1 MWRISSMLNHSVLLV
16 VTAVCCWVVPAA
28 PGQAVQEREDA
39 VRSTAFL
46 GTQWRL
52 TQLAGQPLARGSET
66 SYLTFERGY
75 ERLNVS
81 IGTMHVRD
89 SCNKYMGSYVARGE
103 SLEITPQTAT
113 LVACLVGAPDHQRG
127 PSLFQVL
134 GFVSR
139 FEIQGKTLVLRG
151 KRGVVL
157 ARLDAW
163 GHN

>member
-1 MWRISSMLNHSVLLV
+1 MWRISSMLNYSIVLV
-16 VTAVCCWVVPAA
+16 ITSAFCWAFPAA
-28 PGQAVQEREDA
+28 HGQAVKAHENA
-39 VRSTAFL
+39 VQSTTFL
-46 GTQWRL
+46 GTHWRL
-52 TQLAGQPLARGSET
+52 TELAGQPLARGSET
-66 SYLTFERGY
+66 SYLTFDRGY

-89 SCNKYMGSYVARGE
+89 SCNKYMGSYVARGA

-113 LVACLVGAPDHQRG
+113 LVACLVGSPDHQRG

-139 FEIQGKTLVLRG
+139 FEIQGQMLVLRG

-157 ARLDAW
+157 ARLDAVD
-163 GHN
+163 HN